1 MSAKEK
7 SIKSIKKLGI
17 LAGGGDLP
25 RMLVDSCLSQDIE
38 PYVLAF
44 EGEAED
50 TLVEGVSHNWTRMG
64 AAAKNI
70 KLLKHNNIEHVVFCG
85 SVTRPSLKSLR
96 PDWRAIK
103 FFTKVGLK
111 SLGDNSLLTSVRD
124 ELEKEGFCFHG
135 AHEFMEGAL
144 TPEGVLGQIKP
155 TEAHIND
162 IVQGYHISHA
172 IGQLDIGQSIIMQEG
187 VVLGVEAV
195 EGTDVLIKRVVAYK
209 KEGASAPILVKTC
222 KPQQDRDLDLPTIG
236 MDTIQNA
243 IDAKMAGIALQ
254 AYESFFLHRD
264 KALTLADKHNLFV
277 MGMTDKKIA
286 ELQKEEG

>member
-25 RMLVDSCLSQDIE
+25 RMLVDACLAQNIE
-38 PYVLAF
+38 PYILAF
-44 EGEAED
+44 EDEAED
-50 TLVEGVSHNWTRMG
+50 ALVEGIAHNWTRMG

-135 AHEFMEGAL
+135 AQEFMDSLL
-144 TPEGVLGQIKP
+144 TPEGVLGQVKP
-155 TEAHIND
+155 TEAHMND
-162 IVQGYHISHA
+162 IVQGYHLSHA
-172 IGQLDIGQSIIMQEG
+172 IGKLDIGQSIIMQEG

-195 EGTDVLIKRVVAYK
+195 EGTDALIKRVADYK
-209 KEGASAPILVKTC
+209 KEGATAPILVKTC
-222 KPQQDRDLDLPTIG
+222 KPQQDRNLDLPTIG
-236 MDTIQNA
+236 IDTIQNA

-254 AYESFFLHRD
+254 ADESFFLHRN
-264 KALTLADKHNLFV
+264 KAIALANKHNLFV
-277 MGMTDKKIA
+277 IGVTDKAIA